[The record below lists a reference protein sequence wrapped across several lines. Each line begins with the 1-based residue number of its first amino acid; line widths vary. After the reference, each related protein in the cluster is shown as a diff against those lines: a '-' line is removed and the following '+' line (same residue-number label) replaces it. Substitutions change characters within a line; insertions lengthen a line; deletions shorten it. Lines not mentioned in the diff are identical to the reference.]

1 MDTASVH
8 FNRSLKQT
16 KPKKKPIKV
25 VYISSPMKVK
35 TSVAKFRSVVQGL
48 TGRDSDPT
56 HIEKF
61 LGINGVDEPQ
71 RVPDQEIE
79 GEDDKSDY
87 ARLVPGTVDHEGES
101 SSVSADSSIEP
112 FDDVFTAEM
121 IENFTG
127 LPARS
132 SLFFEPQGDLFRS
145 LDVVL

>member
-1 MDTASVH
+1 
-8 FNRSLKQT
+8 
-16 KPKKKPIKV
+16 
-25 VYISSPMKVK
+25 MKVK
-35 TSVAKFRSVVQGL
+35 TCVSKFRSVVQGL

-56 HIEKF
+56 HMEKL

-79 GEDDKSDY
+79 GDRSDY
-87 ARLVPGTVDHEGES
+87 ARLVPGAVDHEGES